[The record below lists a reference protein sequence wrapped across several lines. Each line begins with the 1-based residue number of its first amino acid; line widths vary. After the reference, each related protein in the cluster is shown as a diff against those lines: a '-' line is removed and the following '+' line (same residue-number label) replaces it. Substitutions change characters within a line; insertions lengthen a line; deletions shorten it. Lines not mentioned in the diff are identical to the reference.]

1 MCKEDKKWNVIKLYA
16 LCLFKTGSL
25 YDRYYLKKGEKLNQ
39 SSESQTS
46 KYMKIVSRKRY
57 ADEFFMYFL
66 TKVNAWISKLFF

>member
-1 MCKEDKKWNVIKLYA
+1 MHFVNLKLVHYTIVII
-16 LCLFKTGSL
+16 
-25 YDRYYLKKGEKLNQ
+25 KKGEKLNQ

-66 TKVNAWISKLFF
+66 TKVNA